1 MSPTLRGPGSCHW
14 ELAGSI
20 RVTVPVMEAWGGAP
34 KSAREIK
41 GDFPEVAVPQMGR
54 VGVLQKNRHVGKAC
68 LVRGMAYEKA
78 QVSPSC
84 LGNHEPPGVGGP

>member
-1 MSPTLRGPGSCHW
+1 MPLGACRQHKGYSPCDGS
-14 ELAGSI
+14 L
-20 RVTVPVMEAWGGAP
+20 GGAP

-78 QVSPSC
+78 QASSSC
-84 LGNHEPPGVGGP
+84 LGNHEPLGAGGP